1 MIEKNNKGITLIE
14 ILIGIVITSI
24 IMGAMLTSYN
34 VVNGSYAQ
42 VIDKASIGNSTR
54 AFSEMLLRDIRM
66 AGYKYFDDNLITTT
80 ENEEG
85 DDEMDVPI
93 LITKNTSD
101 ECCDTITI
109 IYGDFDRNLV
119 DDKRYIRYK
128 IQYSFQPNP
137 KENGVFQILKSK
149 QKWKDGDW
157 NSPAEDRDTY
167 TNEIVT
173 DYISDIEI
181 VAKDNIGNVIDPP
194 PSLTNINR
202 DKLYTIYTVEIFLT
216 YRSKKN
222 FYKSKKKRTIVSLYN
237 TKRNLEE
244 DDKFLRESIILSAF
258 TRNLEAFR
266 WKKNNRDLLWY
277 YL

>member
-80 ENEEG
+80 G
-85 DDEMDVPI
+85 DEMDVPI
-93 LITKNTSD
+93 VITKNTSA

-109 IYGDFDRNLV
+109 VYGDFDRNLV
-119 DDKRYIRYK
+119 DDERYIRYK

-137 KENGVFQILKSK
+137 DENGVFQIFKSK
-149 QKWKDGDW
+149 LKWNDLDKEW
-157 NSPAEDRDTY
+157 VSSAEDRDTY
-167 TNEIVT
+167 SNEIVT
-173 DYISDIEI
+173 DYVSDIEI
-181 VAKDNIGNVIDPP
+181 VAKDNLGNVIDPP
-194 PSLTNINR
+194 PSLTDNR
-202 DKLYTIYTVEIFLT
+202 DKLYSIYTVEIFLN
-216 YRSKKN
+216 YRSKKK
-222 FYKSKKKRTIVSLYN
+222 FYKSEKKRTIVSLYN
-237 TKRNLEE
+237 SKRNLEKT
-244 DDKFLRESIILSAF
+244 DKYLRESIILSAF
-258 TRNLEAFR
+258 TRNFEAFR
-266 WKKNNRDLLWY
+266 
-277 YL
+277 

>member
-1 MIEKNNKGITLIE
+1 MINTNNKGITLIE

-34 VVNGSYAQ
+34 VVNGSYSQ

-80 ENEEG
+80 ENEI
-85 DDEMDVPI
+85 DVPI
-93 LITKNTSD
+93 VITKNTSA
-101 ECCDTITI
+101 ECCDTLTI
-109 IYGDFDRNLV
+109 IYGDFDRNLE
-119 DDKRYIRYK
+119 DDNRYIRYK

-137 KENGVFQILKSK
+137 DENGVFQILKSK
-149 QKWKDGDW
+149 QKWVEGEW
-157 NSPAEDRDTY
+157 SSPAEDRDTY

-173 DYISDIEI
+173 DYLSDIEI
-181 VAKDNIGNVIDPP
+181 VAKDNLGNVIDPP
-194 PSLTNINR
+194 PSLTNANR
-202 DKLYTIYTVEIFLT
+202 DKLYSIYTVEIFLT

-222 FYKSKKKRTIVSLYN
+222 FYKSNKTRTIVSLYD
-237 TKRNLEE
+237 TERNLEE

-266 WKKNNRDLLWY
+266 
-277 YL
+277 

>member
-1 MIEKNNKGITLIE
+1 MINKNNKGITLIE

-34 VVNGSYAQ
+34 VVNGSYTQ

-80 ENEEG
+80 G
-85 DDEMDVPI
+85 DEMDVPI
-93 LITKNTSD
+93 LITKNTSA
-101 ECCDTITI
+101 ECCDTLTI

-119 DDKRYIRYK
+119 DDNRYIRYK
-128 IQYSFQPNP
+128 IQYSFEPNP
-137 KENGVFQILKSK
+137 DENGVFQIFKSK
-149 QKWKDGDW
+149 QKWNDVDKEW
-157 NSPAEDRDTY
+157 VSSAEDRDTY
-167 TNEIVT
+167 INEIVT
-173 DYISDIEI
+173 DYVSDIEI
-181 VAKDNIGNVIDPP
+181 VAKDNLGNVINPP
-194 PSLTNINR
+194 PSLTNANR
-202 DKLYTIYTVEIFLT
+202 DKLYSIYTVEIFLT

-222 FYKSKKKRTIVSLYN
+222 FYKSNKTRTIVSLYD
-237 TKRNLEE
+237 TERNLEE

-266 WKKNNRDLLWY
+266 
-277 YL
+277 

>member
-1 MIEKNNKGITLIE
+1 MIKKNIKGITLIE

-119 DDKRYIRYK
+119 DDERYIRYK

-137 KENGVFQILKSK
+137 DENGVFQILKSK
-149 QKWKDGDW
+149 QKWDGADW
-157 NSPAEDRDTY
+157 GSSAEDRDTY

-173 DYISDIEI
+173 DYVSDIEI
-181 VAKDNIGNVIDPP
+181 VAKDNLGNIIDPP
-194 PSLTNINR
+194 PSLTDNR
-202 DKLYTIYTVEIFLT
+202 DKLYSIYTVEIFLT
-216 YRSKKN
+216 YRSKKE
-222 FYKSKKKRTIVSLYN
+222 FYNSKKERTIVSLYN
-237 TKRNLEE
+237 TERNIEG

-266 WKKNNRDLLWY
+266 
-277 YL
+277 

>member
-1 MIEKNNKGITLIE
+1 MINKNNKGITLIE

-80 ENEEG
+80 ENEI
-85 DDEMDVPI
+85 DVPI
-93 LITKNTSD
+93 VITKNTSA
-101 ECCDTITI
+101 ECCDTLTI
-109 IYGDFDRNLV
+109 IYGDFDRNLE
-119 DDKRYIRYK
+119 DDNRYIRYK

-137 KENGVFQILKSK
+137 DENGVFQILKSK
-149 QKWKDGDW
+149 QKWDGADW
-157 NSPAEDRDTY
+157 SSSAEDRDTY

-181 VAKDNIGNVIDPP
+181 VAKDNLGNVINPP

-202 DKLYTIYTVEIFLT
+202 DKLYSIYTVEIFLT

-222 FYKSKKKRTIVSLYN
+222 FYKNNKTRTIVSLYD
-237 TKRNLEE
+237 TERNLEE

-266 WKKNNRDLLWY
+266 
-277 YL
+277 